1 MSFSDLSF
9 RKKIFLLL
17 ALPMVGFLW
26 LSFSSILHSINT
38 SEEMSTITRLTKLS
52 VVYSELVHELQK
64 ERGATAGFI
73 GSNGAKFSD
82 KLSSQRRNTDG
93 KLQQKINYLTQ
104 NEFSLNNIKQLNS
117 NIGQILQR
125 LPNIRQQVDNLSI
138 SASEAIGFYTKL
150 NAQLLSIAPINAD
163 ISSNAMITKE
173 TAAYYSFL
181 QGKESAGIE
190 RAVLSNTFSA
200 NKFSE
205 GMFVKFISL
214 VTQQD
219 TYFDNF
225 KQFSMSENKQFFI
238 SSLNHNSAKEV
249 EKFRAIAKSKTS
261 DFDVD
266 AMNWFEQSTLRIGQ
280 LKLIEDQLSQSLLT
294 IAETEQS
301 NAFSS
306 MITNIVTSS
315 ILILLAFLISH
326 FTIKELSDRVK
337 DLTSVMTQVRDS
349 NDLTVQTQFQGESE
363 LGHIASALDLTL
375 QKFSGAISEISTSSM
390 TLASAAEET
399 SQTCEHNSQSMVDQQ
414 DGINL
419 IATAIEELSAT
430 VKEVASNTQNTA
442 DSARAADEQA
452 QNGLEVV
459 KASYQSIENLA
470 GDIDGLAVQITSLH
484 NSSNN
489 ITNVVDVIKSVAE
502 QTNLLALNAAIE
514 AARAG
519 EQGRGFAVVA
529 DEVRTLAQR
538 TQDSTAEI
546 ESFITSLQSD
556 ANAAFNVIES
566 SQKKAEDAVS
576 SSKSVEDLLQEIS
589 SSVSTIFAMT
599 EQVATAIEEQ
609 AVVTQDVAENV
620 VTVEQKSMESTTG
633 ATQIAATAKE
643 QAQLATTLQ
652 DVANSFKV

>member
-1 MSFSDLSF
+1 
-9 RKKIFLLL
+9 
-17 ALPMVGFLW
+17 
-26 LSFSSILHSINT
+26 
-38 SEEMSTITRLTKLS
+38 
-52 VVYSELVHELQK
+52 
-64 ERGATAGFI
+64 
-73 GSNGAKFSD
+73 
-82 KLSSQRRNTDG
+82 
-93 KLQQKINYLTQ
+93 
-104 NEFSLNNIKQLNS
+104 
-117 NIGQILQR
+117 
-125 LPNIRQQVDNLSI
+125 
-138 SASEAIGFYTKL
+138 
-150 NAQLLSIAPINAD
+150 
-163 ISSNAMITKE
+163 
-173 TAAYYSFL
+173 
-181 QGKESAGIE
+181 
-190 RAVLSNTFSA
+190 
-200 NKFSE
+200 
-205 GMFVKFISL
+205 
-214 VTQQD
+214 
-219 TYFDNF
+219 
-225 KQFSMSENKQFFI
+225 
-238 SSLNHNSAKEV
+238 
-249 EKFRAIAKSKTS
+249 
-261 DFDVD
+261 
-266 AMNWFEQSTLRIGQ
+266 
-280 LKLIEDQLSQSLLT
+280 
-294 IAETEQS
+294 
-301 NAFSS
+301 
-306 MITNIVTSS
+306 
-315 ILILLAFLISH
+315 
-326 FTIKELSDRVK
+326 
-337 DLTSVMTQVRDS
+337 
-349 NDLTVQTQFQGESE
+349 
-363 LGHIASALDLTL
+363 L

-399 SQTCEHNSQSMVDQQ
+399 SQTCEHNSQSMLEQQ

-430 VKEVASNTQNTA
+430 VKEAAGNTQNTA
-442 DSARAADEQA
+442 DSAKEADEQA
-452 QNGLEVV
+452 QSGLEVV

-566 SQKKAEDAVS
+566 SQKKAEDAVT

-589 SSVSTIFAMT
+589 TSISTIFAMT

-609 AVVTQDVAENV
+609 SVVTQDVAQNV